1 VSVYSWSSAEA
12 ATAVAAVLFL
22 LVLAARAL
30 DFAPKRSALGCAW
43 AMLPVAIALL
53 AWLLRR
59 EPAGIRMLGFVA
71 GTFIAMK
78 AIALQAHR
86 AGGGRTLS
94 IERWLLFTLLWF
106 GMNPRTLLTRRP
118 GGSARA
124 RAAQLCKRAARN
136 TLAGV
141 VLIALARMAA
151 APWAVPVLM
160 VGLSLVVHFGVL
172 TFAAAL
178 LQALGF
184 RARVLF
190 DAPLRSR
197 SLGEFWAQ
205 RWNRGFA
212 EMTALCVQRPLARR
226 LGRSR
231 AFLGSFVASGLL
243 HELAIS
249 LPVGA
254 GYGLPTCYFVLQ
266 ALMMQ
271 REGKAP
277 GRLSTLLR
285 IGLPLPLVFHPW
297 FVAGTLVPL
306 LG

>member
-1 VSVYSWSSAEA
+1 MSAYSWSSAEA

-22 LVLAARAL
+22 LVLVARAL
-30 DFAPKRSALGCAW
+30 DFAPRRKALGCAW
-43 AMLPVAIALL
+43 SLLPLAVTVL

-59 EPAGIRMLGFVA
+59 EPAGTRMLGFVA
-71 GTFIAMK
+71 GTFVAMK
-78 AIALQAHR
+78 AIVLQAHR
-86 AGGGRTLS
+86 AGGGRTLPP
-94 IERWLLFTLLWF
+94 ERWLFFTLLWF
-106 GMNPRTLLTRRP
+106 GMNPRTLLARRP
-118 GGSARA
+118 GPSARA
-124 RAAQLCKRAARN
+124 RAAQLCRRATRN
-136 TLAGV
+136 TLAGA
-141 VLIALARMAA
+141 VLVGLALMAA
-151 APWAVPVLM
+151 TPWAVPVLM

-190 DAPLRSR
+190 DAPLRSG
-197 SLGEFWAQ
+197 SLQEFWAQ

-212 EMTALCVQRPLARR
+212 EMTALCVQRPLAARV
-226 LGRSR
+226 GRSR
-231 AFLGSFVASGLL
+231 ALLGSFLASGLL

-254 GYGLPTCYFVLQ
+254 GYGLPTSYFVLQ
-266 ALMMQ
+266 GLMI
-271 REGKAP
+271 RSERKEP
-277 GRLSTLLR
+277 GRLATLLR

>member
-1 VSVYSWSSAEA
+1 MSAYSWSSAEA

-43 AMLPVAIALL
+43 ALLPLAIAVL

-71 GTFIAMK
+71 GTFVAMK
-78 AIALQAHR
+78 AIVLQAHR
-86 AGGGRTLS
+86 AGGGRTLPA
-94 IERWLLFTLLWF
+94 ERWLFFTLLWF
-106 GMNPRTLLTRRP
+106 GMNPRTLLARRP
-118 GGSARA
+118 GPSARA
-124 RAAQLCKRAARN
+124 RAAQLCARATRN
-136 TLAGV
+136 TIAGAVLV
-141 VLIALARMAA
+141 VLACLEG
-151 APWAVPVLM
+151 PWAVPVLM

-190 DAPLRSR
+190 DAPLTSR
-197 SLGEFWAQ
+197 SLQEFWAQ

-231 AFLGSFVASGLL
+231 ALLGSFVASGLL

-249 LPVGA
+249 LPVNA
-254 GYGLPTCYFVLQ
+254 GFGLPTCYFVLQ
-266 ALMMQ
+266 GLMIQ
-271 REGKAP
+271 RERKQP
-277 GRLSTLLR
+277 GRLATLLR
-285 IGLPLPLVFHPW
+285 IALPLPLVFHPW
-297 FVAGTLVPL
+297 FVAGTLMPL